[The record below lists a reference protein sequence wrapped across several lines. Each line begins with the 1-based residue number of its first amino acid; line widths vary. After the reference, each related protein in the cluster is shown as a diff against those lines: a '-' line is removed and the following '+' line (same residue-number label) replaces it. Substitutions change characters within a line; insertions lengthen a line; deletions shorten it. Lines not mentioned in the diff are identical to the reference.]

1 MTVVIA
7 AAFLFVQTSAAKL
20 WEPAGLRSALI
31 ERPTAELDRRFDGAR
46 DGLQS
51 IEAGASPALRALE
64 TSGLLRTETVRY
76 RVVSPTE
83 QALAKLTSRRRSIAK
98 RAIPYID
105 KFGETF
111 GVYAMLKAA
120 GVQEP
125 RVFVLSLIDAE
136 SGFNPEAR
144 SPAGARGLMQ
154 VMPST
159 AADLKLHGPLT
170 SFRDNIRAGMKY
182 LARALHVLGRP
193 DYALAAY
200 SAGIARVKS
209 SLKRRGRP
217 PLIEETYN
225 YVVRILATYAEW
237 VGAAAVSI
245 ASNWTSL
252 AAFDELR

>member
-31 ERPTAELDRRFDGAR
+31 ERPTAELDHRFDGVHE
-46 DGLQS
+46 GLQS
-51 IEAGASPALRALE
+51 IEADASPAMRALQ
-64 TSGLLRTETVRY
+64 TSGLLQPAMVRY
-76 RVVSPTE
+76 RVVTPTE
-83 QALAKLTSRRRSIAK
+83 QALARLTARRRSIAQ

-111 GVYAMLKAA
+111 GVYSMLKAA

-125 RVFVLSLIDAE
+125 RLFILSLIEAE
-136 SGFNPEAR
+136 SNFNPEAK

-159 AADLKLHGPLT
+159 AEDLKLHGPIT
-170 SFRDNIRAGMKY
+170 SFHDNIRAGMKY
-182 LARALHVLGRP
+182 LARALRVLGRP

-200 SAGIARVKS
+200 SAGISRVKS

-217 PLIEETYN
+217 PLIEETFH
-225 YVVRILATYAEW
+225 YVQKILSTYADW
-237 VGAAAVSI
+237 VGTAALAFVRPLLVQSWNSI
-245 ASNWTSL
+245 Q
-252 AAFDELR
+252 